1 MERYLEFAINHWEM
15 VLALMLTLSVLLI
28 TERRKAAPSVS
39 PQQATVMAN
48 GEDVLLLDIRAVA
61 DYKAGH
67 VIGAKNI
74 PFADITKRMSE
85 LEKYRDKPI
94 IIICKTGQTASGA
107 ANVLKKA
114 EYSNVQRMAGGMA
127 EWTGQNLPLVRK

>member
-15 VLALMLTLSVLLI
+15 VVALVLTLLVLLI

-48 GEDVLLLDIRAVA
+48 GEDALLLDIRAPA
-61 DYKAGH
+61 DFKAGR

-74 PFADITKRMSE
+74 PFADLTKRMSE
-85 LEKYRDKPI
+85 LEKHKDKPI
-94 IIICKTGQTASGA
+94 VIICKTGQTASSA
-107 ANVLKKA
+107 ANMLKKA
-114 EYSNVQRMAGGMA
+114 DYTLS
-127 EWTGQNLPLVRK
+127 LIHI

>member
-15 VLALMLTLSVLLI
+15 VVALVLTLLVLLI

-48 GEDVLLLDIRAVA
+48 GEDALLLDIRAPA
-61 DYKAGH
+61 DFKAGR

-74 PFADITKRMSE
+74 PFAELTKRMSE
-85 LEKYRDKPI
+85 LEKHKAKPI
-94 IIICKTGQTASGA
+94 VIICKTGQTASSA
-107 ANVLKKA
+107 ANMLKKA
-114 EYSNVQRMAGGMA
+114 DYTNVYRMSGGMA

>member
-15 VLALMLTLSVLLI
+15 VVALVLTLLVLLI

-48 GEDVLLLDIRAVA
+48 GEDALLLDIRAPA
-61 DYKAGH
+61 DFKAGR

-74 PFADITKRMSE
+74 PFADLTKRMSE
-85 LEKYRDKPI
+85 LEKHKDKPI
-94 IIICKTGQTASGA
+94 IIICMFSY
-107 ANVLKKA
+107 NVNSSRRI
-114 EYSNVQRMAGGMA
+114 YY
-127 EWTGQNLPLVRK
+127 